1 MEDCASEIMLEA
13 LKDIGIFAR
22 RHGFKGEFKLVNEEY
37 KKILDEISDPSP
49 AWETTLH

>member
-1 MEDCASEIMLEA
+1 MEDCASEMMLEA

-22 RHGFKGEFKLVNEEY
+22 SHGFKGEYKLVNEKY
-37 KKILDEISDPSP
+37 KKILDEITVPAP